1 MAQVDAAVISLLDG
15 SSSRHGHWLL
25 PCGGYPRA
33 FAALLAAP
41 LLATG
46 APARRWREWL
56 LVLAPLPVL
65 SSPHQPPEGSPRVHY
80 RYLLRLAD
88 GAGGARIS
96 CWRRYGDGIGWQRR
110 CGPMA
115 LELFIGHFAS
125 GASLPPGPG
134 RSYAAQLQAAPA
146 EVAPTYL
153 APTGA
158 VPTEALPT
166 QLAPVAPTEVAPTE
180 VAPVASI
187 ETAPIEAVQLLLH
200 APQSR
205 EPIPRATT
213 PQQV

>member
-15 SSSRHGHWLL
+15 TSSRHGHWLL
-25 PCGGYPRA
+25 PCGGYPRT

-125 GASLPPGPG
+125 GASLPSVSNRPF
-134 RSYAAQLQAAPA
+134 AAQLKAAPA
-146 EVAPTYL
+146 EVAPTEE
-153 APTGA
+153 APTDIA
-158 VPTEALPT
+158 PTKEVPTE
-166 QLAPVAPTEVAPTE
+166 VR
-180 VAPVASI
+180 
-187 ETAPIEAVQLLLH
+187 LL
-200 APQSR
+200 R
-205 EPIPRATT
+205 
-213 PQQV
+213 

>member
-1 MAQVDAAVISLLDG
+1 MISLLDG
-15 SSSRHGHWLL
+15 TSSRHGHWLL
-25 PCGGYPRA
+25 PCGGYPRT

-125 GASLPPGPG
+125 GASLQPGPS
-134 RSYAAQLQAAPA
+134 RPYAAHLQAL
-146 EVAPTYL
+146 PTEE
-153 APTGA
+153 
-158 VPTEALPT
+158 VPTEASPT
-166 QLAPVAPTEVAPTE
+166 EVAPVAPTEVAP
-180 VAPVASI
+180 
-187 ETAPIEAVQLLLH
+187 IEAAQLLLH
-200 APQSR
+200 TPQSR
-205 EPIPRATT
+205 EPIPRATA

>member
-15 SSSRHGHWLL
+15 TSSRHGHWLL
-25 PCGGYPRA
+25 PCGGYPRT

-65 SSPHQPPEGSPRVHY
+65 SSPHQPPEGSPQVHY

-125 GASLPPGPG
+125 NASLLSGPS
-134 RSYAAQLQAAPA
+134 RSYAAHLQVLPTEEVPT
-146 EVAPTYL
+146 EVA
-153 APTGA
+153 
-158 VPTEALPT
+158 PTEALPT
-166 QLAPVAPTEVAPTE
+166 QLAPVAPTEVAPIE
-180 VAPVASI
+180 V
-187 ETAPIEAVQLLLH
+187 APIEAAQLLLH
-200 APQSR
+200 TPQSR
-205 EPIPRATT
+205 EPIPRATA

>member
-15 SSSRHGHWLL
+15 TSSRHGHWLL
-25 PCGGYPRA
+25 PCGGYPRT

-65 SSPHQPPEGSPRVHY
+65 SSPHQPPEGSPQVHY

-88 GAGGARIS
+88 GAGAARIS

-125 GASLPPGPG
+125 GASLQPGPS
-134 RSYAAQLQAAPA
+134 RPYAAHLQAL
-146 EVAPTYL
+146 PTEE
-153 APTGA
+153 
-158 VPTEALPT
+158 VPTEASPT
-166 QLAPVAPTEVAPTE
+166 EVAPVAPTEVAPTE
-180 VAPVASI
+180 VAP
-187 ETAPIEAVQLLLH
+187 IEAAQLLLH
-200 APQSR
+200 TPQSR
-205 EPIPRATT
+205 ELIPRATA

>member
-1 MAQVDAAVISLLDG
+1 LAQVDAAVISLLDG
-15 SSSRHGHWLL
+15 TSSRHGHWLL
-25 PCGGYPRA
+25 PCGGYPRT

-125 GASLPPGPG
+125 GARLQPGPS
-134 RSYAAQLQAAPA
+134 RPYAAHLQ
-146 EVAPTYL
+146 VL
-153 APTGA
+153 
-158 VPTEALPT
+158 
-166 QLAPVAPTEVAPTE
+166 PTEVAPTE
-180 VAPVASI
+180 VAP
-187 ETAPIEAVQLLLH
+187 IEAAQLLLH
-200 APQSR
+200 TPQSR
-205 EPIPRATT
+205 EPIPRATA

>member
-1 MAQVDAAVISLLDG
+1 MISLLDG
-15 SSSRHGHWLL
+15 TSSRHGHWLL

-65 SSPHQPPEGSPRVHY
+65 CSPHQPPEGSPQVHY

-88 GAGGARIS
+88 GAGAARIS

-125 GASLPPGPG
+125 GASLQPGPSG
-134 RSYAAQLQAAPA
+134 PYAAHFQAAPT
-146 EVAPTYL
+146 EL
-153 APTGA
+153 APTGLA
-158 VPTEALPT
+158 PTEEVPTELAPT
-166 QLAPVAPTEVAPTE
+166 EAAPTELAPVAPTEA
-180 VAPVASI
+180 
-187 ETAPIEAVQLLLH
+187 APIEAVQLLLH
-200 APQSR
+200 
-205 EPIPRATT
+205 T
-213 PQQV
+213 PQFRQPTSPATAL